1 MGIAVTFSSPAE
13 HERRKNENNHSL
25 FRWSEE
31 ESLSGLIEFETP
43 ALFQLSACFFCR
55 D

>member
-1 MGIAVTFSSPAE
+1 MGVAVTFSTPAD
-13 HERRKNENNHSL
+13 HERRENKNNHSL
-25 FRWSEE
+25 FRGSEE

-43 ALFQLSACFFCR
+43 ALFQLAACFCCR